1 MLSRPGRLA
10 FDGAPR
16 PNLKALNLKRQT
28 SSSLVRPPLL
38 SSNKDGTRSRARA
51 DTVEK
56 ASISALIIGPIQIIA
71 PHSPSS
77 FFVRPARSLSLTLTL
92 SRCSLL
98 TSPPP
103 FSSFPSCYLSLPAKV
118 VTLCPTPM
126 PPPSPLQW
134 SSSSIGLP
142 TAELQVLRLRRMN
155 ERTNGLH
162 DTLSLPLALP
172 LPLPRRRRS
181 SINSLCPRW
190 CATARCGA
198 EAVATP

>member
-77 FFVRPARSLSLTLTL
+77 FFVRPARSPLSLSHSHTL
-92 SRCSLL
+92 SLL
-98 TSPPP
+98 APDFTAPI
-103 FSSFPSCYLSLPAKV
+103 FIISFLLSFAAGKSRDSLPDADAAAVSVFILAVTTSV
-118 VTLCPTPM
+118 VVVVDRPTYRGVASFA
-126 PPPSPLQW
+126 PS
-134 SSSSIGLP
+134 
-142 TAELQVLRLRRMN
+142 AN
-155 ERTNGLH
+155 ERTNERP
-162 DTLSLPLALP
+162 T
-172 LPLPRRRRS
+172 
-181 SINSLCPRW
+181 
-190 CATARCGA
+190 
-198 EAVATP
+198 

>member
-77 FFVRPARSLSLTLTL
+77 FFVRPARSLSHSHTL
-92 SRCSLL
+92 SLL
-98 TSPPP
+98 APDFTAPI
-103 FSSFPSCYLSLPAKV
+103 FIISFLLSFAAGKSRDSLPDADAAAVSVFILAVTTSV
-118 VTLCPTPM
+118 VVVVDRPTYRGVASFA
-126 PPPSPLQW
+126 PS
-134 SSSSIGLP
+134 
-142 TAELQVLRLRRMN
+142 AN
-155 ERTNGLH
+155 ERTNERP
-162 DTLSLPLALP
+162 T
-172 LPLPRRRRS
+172 
-181 SINSLCPRW
+181 
-190 CATARCGA
+190 
-198 EAVATP
+198 